1 MNLSELISCCSP
13 LISGEEEVNQFAK
26 IFLTYFQPMLPFYTP
41 LKTSEN
47 QRGLY
52 YYRSSPGSCSIK
64 KLVFKTSAKF
74 TGKHLCRSLISIT
87 LQAVGLPLF
96 EKEAPTQV
104 FSLEFCRS
112 FKDTFYRTTPG
123 DCFCHYQL
131 LILNRTFSYCCSHF
145 PFTCSK
151 LTIKTLEQD
160 MKYVQ
165 S

>member
-1 MNLSELISCCSP
+1 M
-13 LISGEEEVNQFAK
+13 FH
-26 IFLTYFQPMLPFYTP
+26 FYTP

-47 QRGLY
+47 KRGLY

-74 TGKHLCRSLISIT
+74 TGKLLCWSLISIK
-87 LQAVGLPLF
+87 LQTVDLPLF
-96 EKEAPTQV
+96 EKETPTQV

-112 FKDTFYRTTPG
+112 FKNTFYRTTLG

-131 LILNRTFSYCCSHF
+131 LILNRSFSYYCSHF

-151 LTIKTLEQD
+151 LTVKTLEQD